1 METQSNLG
9 FNESLLDK
17 SSKFYS
23 VSLQQFKV
31 QKKLQGIR
39 VKVSRVKETSKY
51 KKVLGS
57 VYNSTVPDDEELE
70 EFDYTVLIQINDMKQ
85 LFQKING
92 TLTFLDNEYM
102 IHKGDMLSYSRGD
115 QKFEFKVTE
124 VENFSD
130 VKGVL
135 YQYTLMG
142 LKEYNNI
149 K

>member
-1 METQSNLG
+1 METQTNLG
-9 FNESLLDK
+9 FNEALLDR
-17 SSKFYS
+17 SNKFYS

-31 QKKLQGIR
+31 QKKLQGIK
-39 VKVSRVKETSKY
+39 VNVSRVKDTSKY

-57 VYNSTVPDDEELE
+57 LYNSSAPDDEEVE
-70 EFDYTVLIQINDMKQ
+70 NFEYTVLIQVNEMKKLFHKNDS
-85 LFQKING
+85 
-92 TLTFLDNEYM
+92 TLDFMDNDYV
-102 IHKGDMLSYSRGD
+102 IHKGDTLSYSRGD

-130 VKGVL
+130 VTGVL
-135 YQYTLMG
+135 YRYTIMG

>member
-9 FNESLLDK
+9 FNESLLDR
-17 SSKFYS
+17 SNLFYS

-31 QKKLQGIR
+31 QKAIQGIK

-57 VYNSTVPDDEELE
+57 VYNSSAPDDDEVE
-70 EFDYTVLIQINDMKQ
+70 EFDYTILIQVNEMKK
-85 LFQKING
+85 LFQKNNN
-92 TLTFLDNEYM
+92 TMDFMDNDYV
-102 IHKGDMLSYSRGD
+102 IHKGDVISYSRGN

-135 YQYTLMG
+135 YRYTIMG